1 MAQVDSE
8 NSTAMPTRPAG
19 ALTTVG
25 LARQNRERE
34 KALRRLAK
42 LRRKAS
48 DEIERL
54 LAFLDASDPYA
65 ATELEDSID
74 DEPHDGDELE
84 MSWVGVGATACE
96 LPWADECEADYG
108 GRDANDEPSVGS
120 LAADEAGDQ
129 TLWAAGGAV
138 DIEAEHD
145 GQEPAFCGLT
155 ADRACHG
162 SATRVQ
168 S

>member
-1 MAQVDSE
+1 
-8 NSTAMPTRPAG
+8 MPTRPAG
-19 ALTTVG
+19 ALTAVG

-42 LRRKAS
+42 LRKKAS

-54 LAFLDASDPYA
+54 IGFLDASDPYA
-65 ATELEDSID
+65 ATELEVQID
-74 DEPHDGDELE
+74 DEPCDTDELE
-84 MSWVGVGATACE
+84 MGWTGLTANAGNM
-96 LPWADECEADYG
+96 PNQDWIDEAEADGSG
-108 GRDANDEPSVGS
+108 GDANDEPSLGS
-120 LAADEAGDQ
+120 VAADEAGDQ
-129 TLWAAGGAV
+129 TLWAAGGAL